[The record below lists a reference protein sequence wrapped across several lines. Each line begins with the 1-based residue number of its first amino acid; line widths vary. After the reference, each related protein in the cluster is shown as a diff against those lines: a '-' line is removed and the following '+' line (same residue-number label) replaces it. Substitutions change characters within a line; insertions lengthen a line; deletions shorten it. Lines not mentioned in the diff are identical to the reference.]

1 MMSSRREK
9 RKGTNNTAIQS
20 ATPSLSLREMM
31 ANDISTPSISTQR
44 NSMVIYLSVINK
56 FDEQFGVYNLYIPR
70 KRSK

>member
-44 NSMVIYLSVINK
+44 NSMVIYLSVINN
-56 FDEQFGVYNLYIPR
+56 FDEQFDVYNLYILR